1 MSKIMLV
8 TGGGRGIGAATCRL
22 AAARGYAVAVNYAQN
37 RATADA
43 LVRDIVAGGGAAIA
57 VQADVAVEA
66 EVEAMFAT
74 VDRELGTLSVLV
86 NNAGIV
92 DIAMRFD
99 EMDAA
104 RWQRMFAVNVI
115 GAMNCAKQ
123 AVLRMSMRHGGAGG
137 AIVNISSGAAR
148 LGSPGRY
155 VDYAS
160 AKGAIDTFTVGLGRE
175 VAGEGIRVNAVRPGV
190 VETEIHES
198 SGDAGF
204 AQASRAAIPM
214 QRAGQ
219 PEEIAEAILWIASDA
234 ASFTAAAVLDAT
246 GGR

>member
-37 RATADA
+37 RDTAQA
-43 LVRDIVAGGGAAIA
+43 LADEIVKGGGRAIA
-57 VQADVAVEA
+57 VQADVANA
-66 EVEAMFAT
+66 REVEAMFRT
-74 VDRELGTLSVLV
+74 VDNELGRLDALV

-92 DIAMRFD
+92 DAAMRFD

-104 RWQRMFAVNVI
+104 RWERMFAVNVI
-115 GAMNCAKQ
+115 GTMNCAKE
-123 AVLRMSMRHGGAGG
+123 AVRRMSTRHGGPGG
-137 AIVNISSGAAR
+137 VIVNLSSGAAR

-190 VETEIHES
+190 VDTEIHES

-204 AQASRAAIPM
+204 VVASAAGIPLK
-214 QRAGQ
+214 RAGR
-219 PEEIAEAILWIASDA
+219 PREIAEAILWVASDA
-234 ASFTAAAVLDAT
+234 ASFTTAAIIDAT

>member
-123 AVLRMSMRHGGAGG
+123 AVLRMSTRHGGAGG

>member
-1 MSKIMLV
+1 MQKIMLV

-22 AAARGYAVAVNYAQN
+22 GAARGYAVAINYARN
-37 RATADA
+37 RAAAQAVADG
-43 LVRDIVAGGGAAIA
+43 ITKAGGRAIV

-66 EVEAMFAT
+66 DVQAMFGA
-74 VDRELGTLSVLV
+74 VDTQLGRLDVLV

-92 DIAMRFD
+92 DTAMRFD

-115 GAMNCAKQ
+115 GTMNCARQ
-123 AVLRMSMRHGGAGG
+123 AVLRMSTRHGGKGG
-137 AIVNISSGAAR
+137 AIVNLTSGAAR

-190 VETEIHES
+190 VDTEIHAS
-198 SGDAGF
+198 SGDIGF
-204 AQASRAAIPM
+204 VQASAGAIPL
-214 QRAGQ
+214 QRAGR
-219 PEEIAEAILWIASDA
+219 PEEIAEAVLWVASDA
-234 ASFTAAAVLDAT
+234 ASFTAAAIIDAT

>member
-123 AVLRMSMRHGGAGG
+123 AVLRMSTRHGGAGG

-204 AQASRAAIPM
+204 VQASRAAIPM

-219 PEEIAEAILWIASDA
+219 PEEIAEAILWVCSEA
-234 ASFTAAAVLDAT
+234 ASFTTAAVLDAT

>member
-22 AAARGYAVAVNYAQN
+22 AAARGYAVAVNYTQN
-37 RATADA
+37 RAAA
-43 LVRDIVAGGGAAIA
+43 QEVAEAIVKAGGRAIA
-57 VQADVAVEA
+57 VQADVAVEG
-66 EVEAMFAT
+66 EVQAMFRT
-74 VDRELGTLSVLV
+74 VDAELGRLDVLV

-92 DIAMRFD
+92 DTAMRFD
-99 EMDAA
+99 EMDEA

-115 GAMNCAKQ
+115 GAMSCAKE
-123 AVLRMSMRHGGAGG
+123 AVLRMSKRHGGSGG
-137 AIVNISSGAAR
+137 VIVNLSSGAAR

-190 VETEIHES
+190 VDTEIHAS
-198 SGDAGF
+198 SGDQGFVAASAGG
-204 AQASRAAIPM
+204 IPL
-214 QRAGQ
+214 QRAGR
-219 PEEIAEAILWIASDA
+219 PEEIAEAILWVASDA
-234 ASFTAAAVLDAT
+234 ASFTTAAIIDAT